1 MYTRHLNIP
10 KNYNGVRFSGRDD
23 GIPVKEHRPVYTEGI
38 KTSHSPLYKHN
49 EEAASIPTG
58 EENSNTL
65 SDISTDYTVVEE
77 DDGASYGANEKSSG
91 VTDDGAN
98 EKSNGVTNDEE
109 YEVTSE
115 ELSNGNSVAEVSSN
129 EPLTE
134 SDVSRDKSFSSF
146 PALPIK
152 ELLDGIDTEELL
164 LIGVILLIASEKNK
178 DNNSILT
185 MLSLLLLWHK

>member
-10 KNYNGVRFSGRDD
+10 KNYNGVRFSGMDD

-38 KTSHSPLYKHN
+38 KTSHSPLYKHS
-49 EEAASIPTG
+49 EEAASVSTV
-58 EENSNTL
+58 EENSNAPL
-65 SDISTDYTVVEE
+65 DISTDYTIVEEE
-77 DDGASYGANEKSSG
+77 DD
-91 VTDDGAN
+91 VAN
-98 EKSNGVTNDEE
+98 EKSNGQINEE
-109 YEVTSE
+109 AYEVTSKE
-115 ELSNGNSVAEVSSN
+115 ASTDDSVAEVSSN
-129 EPLTE
+129 ASVPET
-134 SDVSRDKSFSSF
+134 DISRDSLFSSF
-146 PALPIK
+146 PSLPIK